1 MFPKTLVVYKY
12 SFWCFRPMEI
22 ELLSHSSV
30 LTWNSLILDLSF
42 AKNVL
47 GLQLISLSVFSLE
60 GESTDNIFKACTKLC
75 L

>member
-1 MFPKTLVVYKY
+1 
-12 SFWCFRPMEI
+12 MEI